1 MSMAT
6 FSWDSGNY
14 EAMLSRLQGETDNII
29 KKMLKEGAKIT
40 AAHLTIAAYEFAKY
54 WKIKAPR
61 KNQWGWYAKVLLK
74 GTTSSGAPAALAA
87 NVYEYGRKDESQ
99 PARPFI
105 RSTIKEIEQGVY
117 DTMQAVYDE
126 EARKLSTS

>member
-1 MSMAT
+1 MAT

-29 KKMLKEGAKIT
+29 KKMLSAGALVVFNALKRASST
-40 AAHLTIAAYEFAKY
+40 FSKY
-54 WKIKAPR
+54 WKIRAPK
-61 KNQWGWYAKVLLK
+61 KNQYGWFAQVQLK
-74 GTTSSGAPAALAA
+74 GKTSSGAPAALAA

-99 PARPFI
+99 SARPFI
-105 RSTIKEIEQGVY
+105 RSTVKEIEQGVI

-126 EARKLSTS
+126 EAAKLQ